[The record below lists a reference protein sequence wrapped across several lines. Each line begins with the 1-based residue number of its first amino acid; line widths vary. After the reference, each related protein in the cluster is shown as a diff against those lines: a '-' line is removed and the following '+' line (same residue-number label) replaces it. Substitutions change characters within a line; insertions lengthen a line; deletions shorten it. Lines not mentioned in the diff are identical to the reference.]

1 DAFQE
6 VDAYGLSI
14 PITKHTFLVS
24 SARELLD
31 VIPRAFEIATDGRP
45 GPVWVDIPKDV
56 QTEMVQVGDWL
67 LQEATAETVVAMDEL
82 FHSGGTHDDAREAP
96 RRVRRNACSA
106 AIRDNRVSL
115 SPRTEEAPDKHALD
129 QAAMLINT
137 AARPVLYLGGGVI
150 HSPGAAGL
158 ATTLAETAALPT
170 TMTLMALGALP
181 FDHPLALGMLG
192 MHAARYTNLVLEEC
206 DLLIAVGAR
215 FDDRATGDANRFC
228 PNAKIVHIDIDPAE
242 LNKIKRAHVGIA
254 GDVAQV
260 LTALLPRIEPQRRE
274 SWLAQVAAL
283 KQAFPLVMPEI
294 DDPRS
299 HYGLIRAVA
308 ECLDDSAIITTDVGQ
323 HQMWV
328 AQAYPLRQPRQWITS
343 GGLGT
348 MGFGMPAV
356 DDPRS
361 HYGLI
366 RAVAECLDD
375 SAIITT
381 DVGQHQMWVAQAY
394 PLRKPRQW

>member
-1 DAFQE
+1 MKMNGAQLTIQLLERRGVRIVAGIPGGAILPIYDALSQSRLIRHVLARHEQGAGFIAQGMARATGIPAVCMASSGPGVTNLLTAIADAKLDSIPIVVITGQVPRNMIGTDAFQE

-14 PITKHTFLVS
+14 PITKHTFLVG

-31 VIPRAFEIATDGRP
+31 VIPRSFEIATDGRP

-56 QTEMVQVGDWL
+56 QTEMVEVGDWL

-82 FHSGGTHDDAREAP
+82 SHSRSAHDDARETP

-106 AIRDNRVSL
+106 AIRDNRVSP
-115 SPRTEEAPDKHALD
+115 SPRKEEAPDEHALD
-129 QAAMLINT
+129 QAALLINA

-150 HSPGAAGL
+150 HSLGAAGL
-158 ATTLAETAALPT
+158 ATTLAETAALPP
-170 TMTLMALGALP
+170 TMTLMALGPLP

-254 GDVAQV
+254 GDVARV
-260 LTALLPRIEPQRRE
+260 LTALLPRVDPHRRE
-274 SWLAQVAAL
+274 NYL
-283 KQAFPLVMPEI
+283 
-294 DDPRS
+294 
-299 HYGLIRAVA
+299 
-308 ECLDDSAIITTDVGQ
+308 T
-323 HQMWV
+323 
-328 AQAYPLRQPRQWITS
+328 
-343 GGLGT
+343 
-348 MGFGMPAV
+348 
-356 DDPRS
+356 
-361 HYGLI
+361 
-366 RAVAECLDD
+366 
-375 SAIITT
+375 
-381 DVGQHQMWVAQAY
+381 
-394 PLRKPRQW
+394 